1 MPNDRE
7 WIFYAASGAAV
18 LLTEIS
24 LQFGLHMFTLLPLM
38 LGVLAVGLWAFP
50 ENKK

>member
-7 WIFYAASGAAV
+7 WIFYAAAGSAV
-18 LLTEIS
+18 LLIEIS
-24 LQFGLHMFTLLPLM
+24 FQFGLHVCIFPPFM

-50 ENKK
+50 EHKK